1 MAMVRMPFDELC
13 RLLSDYVQV
22 GYMEAVRAYEPAAD
36 MVRQGEVRAWLKMVH
51 VDADTLPQAREARQ
65 DKASAAR
72 EGQELAALLL
82 EKRDKAGRRRRRRHE
97 GHGARRGAGQRRQTK
112 NAGMRK

>member
-1 MAMVRMPFDELC
+1 MMVRIPFDELC

-51 VDADTLPQAREARQ
+51 VDADLFRKLVKRGKIRPVRRGEARNSPLYYSKKEIKQ
-65 DKASAAR
+65 AVAAVAAMKAMGRGEELDNDDKQKTQA
-72 EGQELAALLL
+72 
-82 EKRDKAGRRRRRRHE
+82 
-97 GHGARRGAGQRRQTK
+97 
-112 NAGMRK
+112 